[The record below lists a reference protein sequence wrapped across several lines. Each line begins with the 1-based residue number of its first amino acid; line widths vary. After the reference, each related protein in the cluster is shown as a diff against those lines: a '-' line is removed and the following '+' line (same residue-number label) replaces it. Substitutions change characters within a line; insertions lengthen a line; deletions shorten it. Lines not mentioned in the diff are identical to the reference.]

1 MTAERSVKVQRAPGG
16 GGGWLAAR
24 FKCQYSQQLLQV
36 SYKYLT
42 VGGWGADVRKFIAL
56 FVSSLLCHREARSAV
71 ATHSTSCELAAAGS
85 GQASGTAPAG
95 RRLSSGLLR
104 GACAEGRSAHNDN
117 PFVIAR
123 RAAPWRSRSRRER
136 KRCLAGLLRG
146 ACAEG
151 RSARNDKWGVASR
164 SLR

>member
-1 MTAERSVKVQRAPGG
+1 MQRAPGG

-95 RRLSSGLLR
+95 RRLSSGWLRFMGFFVATLLR
-104 GACAEGRSAHNDN
+104 MTKGADGVTLSPSTSLRTGFAKGQGKS
-117 PFVIAR
+117 
-123 RAAPWRSRSRRER
+123 RER
-136 KRCLAGLLRG
+136 HQRG
-146 ACAEG
+146 QVFSMSDPG
-151 RSARNDKWGVASR
+151 P
-164 SLR
+164 

>member
-71 ATHSTSCELAAAGS
+71 ATHSTSS

-95 RRLSSGLLR
+95 RRLSSGWLRFMGFFVATLLR
-104 GACAEGRSAHNDN
+104 MTKGADGVTLSPSTCGYSQVRSHSTSCELAAAGSGQAGQASGR
-117 PFVIAR
+117 V
-123 RAAPWRSRSRRER
+123 RAS
-136 KRCLAGLLRG
+136 LGLG
-146 ACAEG
+146 T
-151 RSARNDKWGVASR
+151 
-164 SLR
+164 